1 MQSAR
6 PRATLRSRRSTC
18 AGRRAR
24 SSSVKVRAQLSQL
37 GRRSYR
43 TGFSKR
49 VRSYERTCVP
59 AWQTQRTN
67 SGHGLPDG
75 HLHGACLP
83 PWPHWDVSE
92 RRWLYPESRPQRANF
107 VMPPRPRGAIG
118 RPRAAPGRPPMAV
131 GGMNGPRA
139 RGRISRLR
147 KGVKRERARVRA
159 RARARAPQ
167 HERCTYSRPRC
178 EHTVK
183 RGPSP
188 LVTLKPS
195 LCVCLWGS
203 WCVSLAPLR

>member
-1 MQSAR
+1 MAGPCAASLSVTRLPPRPDSYRHSFRCKAR
-6 PRATLRSRRSTC
+6 
-18 AGRRAR
+18 GRAR
-24 SSSVKVRAQLSQL
+24 LFGPAGQPAPAGERARRVSRQSSTEPS

-43 TGFSKR
+43 TGFSKC

-92 RRWLYPESRPQRANF
+92 RRWLYSESRPQRANF

-131 GGMNGPRA
+131 GGMDGPEGA
-139 RGRISRLR
+139 RTDLPA
-147 KGVKRERARVRA
+147 RER
-159 RARARAPQ
+159 
-167 HERCTYSRPRC
+167 
-178 EHTVK
+178 
-183 RGPSP
+183 G
-188 LVTLKPS
+188 
-195 LCVCLWGS
+195 
-203 WCVSLAPLR
+203 

>member
-1 MQSAR
+1 MAGPCAASLSVTRLPPRPDSYRHTHSDAKRAAARDFSVPQVNLRRPASALVECQGQS
-6 PRATLRSRRSTC
+6 STEPT
-18 AGRRAR
+18 
-24 SSSVKVRAQLSQL
+24 

-59 AWQTQRTN
+59 AWQTQTTN

-131 GGMNGPRA
+131 GGMDGPEGA
-139 RGRISRLR
+139 RTDLPAQ
-147 KGVKRERARVRA
+147 ER
-159 RARARAPQ
+159 
-167 HERCTYSRPRC
+167 
-178 EHTVK
+178 
-183 RGPSP
+183 G
-188 LVTLKPS
+188 
-195 LCVCLWGS
+195 
-203 WCVSLAPLR
+203 